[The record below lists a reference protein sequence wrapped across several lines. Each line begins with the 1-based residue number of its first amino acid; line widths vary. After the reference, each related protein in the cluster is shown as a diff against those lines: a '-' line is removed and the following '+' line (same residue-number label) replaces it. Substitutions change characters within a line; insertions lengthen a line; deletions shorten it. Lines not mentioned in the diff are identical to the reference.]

1 MTTFISPGVY
11 TLEQDLSQYVSNL
24 SSTIV
29 AMVGTSDIGPTETP
43 TLVTS
48 AAQYVSLFGQPN
60 PNHYLGYAALSYL
73 EQGNQLYVTRV
84 APSDASVAK
93 LTVPLPASYSPYS
106 GTWTLSSNTTT
117 SATFTISNSV
127 GATGANQMVILP
139 STPSVSLPG
148 FDFTDTTN
156 LASINGKVGSDLSSF
171 VSSGLVNQYV
181 VGRSFTPLTGYGK
194 GSSVPVTNLAVDD
207 VADLYLTVDATKF
220 NSFNSPINAVA
231 TGSLVCQVQ
240 SASGA
245 IASETIVIGGT
256 SNGTTTGI
264 ISLVLSNTGTPN
276 ATPAITD
283 INSYVAVSGANIT
296 ITVPM
301 FLTGTSSA
309 GTITA
314 GNAANNATAIA
325 AVLNGIITAFAGGSS
340 SLSSYTNLAAAYPL
354 AYATFNGITGLGYI
368 NPVSGASAGLS
379 SAVVQADG
387 VTVVLSA
394 ITLGASSLL
403 SYGSPTGPFA
413 TATDMKITG
422 TFSLNLFRP
431 LWVMNSAG
439 SSYVPTFLKFSS
451 LGEADFSNVAITVDL
466 NLNNV
471 DASDEQQYVV
481 SLYVRS
487 SGLSISPT
495 SIHQNDFVLTEQ
507 YTGTPDVLQSTINA
521 NSAYVNLKLDYSTSD
536 TVNYTTGVVT
546 DGVATDNLTPSF
558 GLFSDASGLG
568 VITGAVNNTSS
579 GVLYPSYSAFLL
591 GGSIGTI
598 VDKYTII
605 GNVADKTG
613 IYSVSDPEAID
624 INLLVVP
631 GWSADPSVA
640 SAMISLC
647 QNRSDCMC
655 ILDTPFGLSV
665 QEAINY
671 RNNVLVSG
679 SNYAAVYYP
688 WVQITDSVNKI
699 NLFVPPSGMVAAQYA
714 YNDSVGAVYTAP
726 AGRNRGNLLNA
737 TAVERILNQGDRDAL
752 TLAQINP
759 IYSEAGYGIYIRGQ
773 MTLQQATTALNR
785 VNVRRLLLYLRKVIS
800 TASKYFEFEPGDSV
814 TALRLKQLAESTLQ
828 AQQNLG
834 AIRSFTV
841 DVGSDVNTAQVLE
854 NNELVMSI
862 SIIPT
867 KTAEIIIEV
876 FNILPQGQG
885 ITINNA

>member
-29 AMVGTSDIGPTETP
+29 AMVGTSDMGPTETP

-48 AAQYVSLFGQPN
+48 ASQYVSLFGQPN

-93 LTVPLPASYSPYS
+93 LTVPLPASYTPYS
-106 GTWTLSSNTTT
+106 GNWTLSSNTATT
-117 SATFTISNSV
+117 ATFTVSNST
-127 GATGANQMVILP
+127 GATGANQLVVLP
-139 STPSVSLPG
+139 TTPPVTLSG

-156 LASINGKVGSDLSSF
+156 VAAINGKVGSDLSSF
-171 VSSGLVNQYV
+171 ISSGLVNSYV
-181 VGRSFTPLTGYGK
+181 VGRSFTVNTGYGK

-207 VADLYLTVDATKF
+207 LADLYLTVDATKF
-220 NSFNSPINAVA
+220 NSFNSPILATA
-231 TGSLVCQVQ
+231 TGSFLCTTKAV
-240 SASGA
+240 SGA
-245 IASETIVIGGT
+245 IAAETVVIGST
-256 SNGTTTGI
+256 SNGTTTGTL
-264 ISLVLSNTGTPN
+264 SLVLTTTGTPN
-276 ATPAITD
+276 ATPTLTN
-283 INSYVAVSGANIT
+283 INSYVSVASPNVTIT
-296 ITVPM
+296 IPM
-301 FLTGTSSA
+301 FYTGTGGT

-314 GNAANNATAIA
+314 ANAANNALSIS
-325 AVLNGIITAFAGGSS
+325 AVLNGIISAFAGGSS
-340 SLSSYTNLAAAYPL
+340 SLTGNLATAYPL
-354 AYATFNGITGLGYI
+354 CAATFDGVTGLGYI
-368 NPVSGASAGLS
+368 NPVTGASAGLS
-379 SAVVQADG
+379 SATVQSDG
-387 VTVVLSA
+387 LTIVLA
-394 ITLGASSLL
+394 GITLGASSTF
-403 SYGSPTGPFA
+403 SYGTNAGPFVS
-413 TATDMKITG
+413 TTNMQITG
-422 TFSLNLFRP
+422 TFSLNLSRP
-431 LWVMNSAG
+431 TWVMNAAG
-439 SSYVPTFLKFSS
+439 SSFVPTFLKFSS

-481 SLYVRS
+481 SLYTRGT
-487 SGLSISPT
+487 GLSISP
-495 SIHQNDFVLTEQ
+495 SSVYQSDFVLTEQ
-507 YTGTPDVLQSTINA
+507 YTGTPDVLQSTINSS
-521 NSAYVNLKLDYSTSD
+521 SAYVSLKIDYATVD
-536 TVNYTTGVVT
+536 TLNYTSGVIT
-546 DGVATDNLTPSF
+546 NGTPSDNLTPSF
-558 GLFSDASGLG
+558 GLFTDASGLG
-568 VITGAVNNTSS
+568 VITGAVNTTSS
-579 GVLYPSYSAFLL
+579 NIAYPSYAAFLEN
-591 GGSIGTI
+591 GSTGTI
-598 VDKYTII
+598 VDNYTII
-605 GNVADKTG
+605 GDAADKTG

-631 GWSADPSVA
+631 GWSADPAVA
-640 SAMISLC
+640 AAMISLC

-655 ILDTPFGLSV
+655 ILDTPYGLSV

-688 WVQITDSVNKI
+688 WVQVVDSVNKV
-699 NLFVPPSGMVAAQYA
+699 NLFVPPSGMVSAQYA

-773 MTLQQATTALNR
+773 MTLQRATTALNR

-834 AIRSFTV
+834 AIRNFTV
-841 DVGSDVNTAQVLE
+841 DVGSDVNTSQVLE

-862 SIIPT
+862 SIVPT
-867 KTAEIIIEV
+867 KTAEIIVEV